1 MFFKHTAVENLYT
14 SLLTKQNKTKTT
26 KHLLK
31 PAQIA
36 NIFIPLDGQEGKTM
50 KHLWQILFTVEY

>member
-36 NIFIPLDGQEGKTM
+36 NIFIPLDGQQGKTM
-50 KHLWQILFTVEY
+50 KHL